1 MSIEEV
7 MKEHG
12 FKISASC
19 AGQAWYTKFVEHKGR
34 RAYITVTDKGGEG
47 LPASLEEPVLV
58 GIHDVRSGDE
68 LEASRKISS
77 LQSYLESLEK

>member
-1 MSIEEV
+1 MNIEEV

-19 AGQAWYTKFVEHKGR
+19 AGQAWYTKFVKHK
-34 RAYITVTDKGGEG
+34 VTDKGGEG
-47 LPASLEEPVLV
+47 LPTSLDEPVLV

-68 LEASRKISS
+68 LEASRNISS
-77 LQSYLESLEK
+77 LESYLESLKK

>member
-19 AGQAWYTKFVEHKGR
+19 AGQAWYTKFVEYKGR

-47 LPASLEEPVLV
+47 LPTSLDEPVLV

-68 LEASRKISS
+68 LEASRNISS
-77 LQSYLESLEK
+77 LESYLESL

>member
-1 MSIEEV
+1 ME
-7 MKEHG
+7 EHG

-47 LPASLEEPVLV
+47 LPTSLDEPVLV
-58 GIHDVRSGDE
+58 GIHDLRSGDE
-68 LEASRKISS
+68 LEASQNISS
-77 LQSYLESLEK
+77 LESYLESLEK